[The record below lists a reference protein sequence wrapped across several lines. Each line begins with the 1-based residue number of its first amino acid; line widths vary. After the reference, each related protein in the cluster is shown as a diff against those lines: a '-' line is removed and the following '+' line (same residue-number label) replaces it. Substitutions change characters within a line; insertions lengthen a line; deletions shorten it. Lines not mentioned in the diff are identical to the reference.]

1 MTDQQRI
8 ENACKMVDDCME
20 VLTIPKRNG
29 GPGFSEWERGFIQ
42 SIDAQLMGRGKG
54 KSWITEKQYDT
65 LEKVWNKI

>member
-1 MTDQQRI
+1 MDQKSRI

-42 SIDAQLMGRGKG
+42 SIDAQLMGRGR
-54 KSWITEKQYDT
+54 
-65 LEKVWNKI
+65 NKP